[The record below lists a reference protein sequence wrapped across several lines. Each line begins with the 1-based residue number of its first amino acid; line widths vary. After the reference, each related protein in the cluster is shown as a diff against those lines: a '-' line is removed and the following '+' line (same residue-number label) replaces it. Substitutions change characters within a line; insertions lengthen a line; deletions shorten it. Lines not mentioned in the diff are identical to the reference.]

1 MEPQLNRQPRQQ
13 GKRNRLTALVAA
25 GVVFGMVG
33 AAYAAVPL
41 YQMFCQVTGYGGTTQ
56 MATEAPAVTGERI
69 ITVRFNADTAGTM
82 PWRFRPQQRAVTVRV
97 GEQTLALYEAINP
110 SQRRIVG
117 SATFNVTPA
126 KAGAY
131 FNKIECFCFT
141 EQALKPGESTDM
153 PVSFFV
159 DPAISDDPNLDDVHT
174 ITLSYTFFEV
184 AGGTDDTNSTTTP
197 AAKQVTNEKLH
208 SDVKVAMKLL
218 GTE

>member
-1 MEPQLNRQPRQQ
+1 MEPQLNRQPHRRPGQ
-13 GKRNRLTALVAA
+13 NRRIRITALVAA

-41 YQMFCQVTGYGGTTQ
+41 YQIFCQVTGFGGTTQ
-56 MATEAPAVTGERI
+56 TAEAAPAEAGERVV
-69 ITVRFNADTAGTM
+69 TVRFNADTARAM
-82 PWRFRPQQRAVTVRV
+82 PWRFRPRQRAVTVRV
-97 GEQTLALYEAINP
+97 GEQTLASYEAVNP
-110 SQRRIVG
+110 TDRRIVG

-141 EQALKPGESTDM
+141 EQALTPGQSVDM

-159 DPAISDDPNLDDVHT
+159 DPSISDDPNLDDVTT

-184 AGGTDDTNSTTTP
+184 AGETTETDTETDTKTI
-197 AAKQVTNEKLH
+197 AANQAADN
-208 SDVKVAMKLL
+208 
-218 GTE
+218 